1 MMNHRIDELRDWA
14 IAITLTVREPLIVL
28 NKELRVLAASSAF
41 YHKFQITK
49 EDSEGRIIYDL
60 GNRQWDIPELR
71 QLLEKKIFEQNNIE
85 DFEMRHHFEA
95 TGETV
100 TLINARRVVH
110 EGNKPGLI
118 LLAIEDITKL
128 SVTSPERKQ
137 RQNEKR
143 QISEILEQL
152 PAGIC
157 LINQEGQILLGNAI
171 SRSILP
177 AMMPSVD
184 PERMQR
190 WQTFDDNGKPIPPK
204 QWPGARA
211 LRGETVIPGMEFV
224 YIDDAGQEL
233 WQLVSAVPF
242 DGGKDSKEALVIIQ
256 DITEIKQAEEELKRK
271 TAQLEATIDSIPD
284 GYIVYGMDRSIM
296 RMNAVAEE
304 ILDYIGEEQSLSY
317 EKRMAMLQL
326 QTLMGESFPIE
337 HTPSSRAFAGETVR
351 NEIMRIVRPH
361 RNYWLSVSAAP
372 IITSDDGML
381 GVVLGLTDITEHKNA
396 EEALRQSEKRFR
408 GTFENAAVGIA
419 LVGLDGEWLLVNDRL
434 CEIVGYE
441 REELLLTTFKDITH
455 PEDIESDLHLFE
467 QTKRGE
473 IAGYQIEKR
482 YYRRDGQVVWISLT
496 ASIQRDDEDRP
507 LYRISIVEDISKRK
521 QAEEALRE
529 SEEKFRSVF
538 EQAAVG
544 IGRVSFHDARYME
557 VNDTFSRMVG
567 YTHEELQRTP
577 WSQITHPDDLDSDL
591 IPFRK
596 MAAGELESYTVE
608 KRFIHKKGH
617 HVWARLTLS
626 LVRNSNGLPDY
637 EIAIIENISERKKA
651 EEALQRRTRELAAV
665 NRELKAFSY
674 SVSHDLRAPLRA
686 IIGFSSLL
694 SNHARQ
700 LDSKSNEYLQ
710 RITAGAEKMN
720 VLIDDMLRLSSI
732 SSQELV
738 LQEIDLSSMAQAV
751 AGDLELQYPERH
763 VEIHIADDLKAQ
775 GDSQLINMMLT
786 NLLGNAWKYTA
797 KTAEAY
803 VEFGSCQKNEKKIFF
818 IRDNGAGFPME
829 QVDRLFEPFQ
839 RLHSEREF
847 SGTGIGLPI
856 VQRVINRHGGEI
868 WAEGEVGKGAVFYF
882 TLGK

>member
-49 EDSEGRIIYDL
+49 EDSEGQIIYDL

-157 LINQEGQILLGNAI
+157 LLNQEGQILLGNAV

-190 WQTFDDNGKPIPPK
+190 WQTFDDSGQPIPPK

-419 LVGLDGEWLLVNDRL
+419 LVGLEGELLLVNDRL
-434 CEIVGYE
+434 CEIVGYQ
-441 REELLLTTFKDITH
+441 RQELLHKTFQDITH
-455 PEDIESDLHLFE
+455 PEDLESDLHLFA
-467 QTKRGE
+467 QAKRGE
-473 IAGYQIEKR
+473 IAGYQMEKR
-482 YYRRDGQVVWISLT
+482 YYRRDGQVIWVNLT
-496 ASIQRDDEDRP
+496 ASMQRDDEDRP

-521 QAEEALRE
+521 RAEEALRE

-538 EQAAVG
+538 QQAAIG
-544 IGRVSFHDARYME
+544 IGRVSFHDAHWIE

-577 WSQITHPDDLDSDL
+577 WPQITHPDDLDSDL

-596 MAAGELESYTVE
+596 MAAGKLESYTVE
-608 KRFIHKKGH
+608 KRFIHKKGE

-626 LVRNSNGLPDY
+626 LVRNTKGQPDY
-637 EIAIIENISERKKA
+637 EIAIIENISDRKKA
-651 EEALQRRTRELAAV
+651 EEDLQRRTRELAAV

-732 SSQELV
+732 SSQEV
-738 LQEIDLSSMAQAV
+738 VIQEIDLSYMAQAV
-751 AGDLELQYPERH
+751 ASELELQHPERH

-775 GDSQLINMMLT
+775 GDAQLINIVLT
-786 NLLGNAWKYTA
+786 NLLGNAWKYTG
-797 KTAEAY
+797 KIAEAY
-803 VEFGSCQKNEKKIFF
+803 IEFGSCRRNGGKVFF

-829 QVDRLFEPFQ
+829 QADSLFKPFQ
-839 RLHSEREF
+839 RLHSESEF